1 MLELTLKV
9 VIDVH
14 MFVKKDGVF
23 VNYTFIFLVNQDT
36 DT

>member
-9 VIDVH
+9 VIDAH
-14 MFVKKDGVF
+14 MFVKKDDVF

-36 DT
+36 DS